1 MIQATTMT
9 ELEQELFPKAVPDE
23 VVKELLFAMF
33 RIEREFGEN
42 GNDDP
47 PVAFVL
53 VAESGEEHTTLMQEF
68 GLHGREPDDS
78 GLLYADAYSMW
89 LSFVYADEGGGEI
102 NLFVR
107 HARECEN
114 DTLSARNTPL

>member
-9 ELEQELFPKAVPDE
+9 ELAQELFPKAIPDE

-33 RIEREFGEN
+33 RIERELGQS

-53 VAESGEEHTTLMQEF
+53 VAECGEEHTMLMQEF
-68 GLHGREPDDS
+68 GLSGREPDDS
-78 GLLYADAYSMW
+78 GLLYADAHSMW
-89 LSFVYADEGGGEI
+89 LSFVYADEGGGEV

-107 HARECEN
+107 RAREREN
-114 DTLSARNTPL
+114 DTHTPRNAPL

>member
-42 GNDDP
+42 GNVP

-53 VAESGEEHTTLMQEF
+53 VAENEKEQEQAAKEF

>member
-9 ELEQELFPKAVPDE
+9 KLEQALFTKAIPDE
-23 VVKELLFAMF
+23 IVKEALFSMY
-33 RIEREFGEN
+33 RIEREFGVE
-42 GNDDP
+42 GNFP

-53 VAESGEEHTTLMQEF
+53 VAENEEEHETILREF
-68 GLHGREPDDS
+68 GLSEREPDDG
-78 GLLYADAYSMW
+78 GLPYADARSVW